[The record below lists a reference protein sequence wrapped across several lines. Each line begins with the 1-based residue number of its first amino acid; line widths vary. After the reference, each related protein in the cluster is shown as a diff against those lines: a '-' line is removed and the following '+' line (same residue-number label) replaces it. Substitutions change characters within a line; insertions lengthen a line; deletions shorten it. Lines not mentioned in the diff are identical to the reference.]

1 MADVALDTIT
11 LSRSDDGIDAIN
23 IEISQSWNGN
33 VCTLTANVFMG
44 GKQLS
49 DTEVIALGAL
59 KWYANGT
66 FISNGKTLTRTVT
79 SRETL
84 ECRLESGGWPNA

>member
-11 LSRSDDGIDAIN
+11 LNRSDDGIDAIN

-44 GKQLS
+44 GKQLTDVQS
-49 DTEVIALGAL
+49 LALGCC

-66 FISNGKTLTRTVT
+66 FLSNGKTLTRTLT
-79 SRETL
+79 GRETI
-84 ECRLESGGWPNA
+84 ECRLESGGVA